1 MAIQGR
7 LESTLEKMDMDFYRR
22 IQTRQRSGMCFLSL
36 Q

>member
-1 MAIQGR
+1 
-7 LESTLEKMDMDFYRR
+7 MDFYRR